1 MTNRIEAIV
10 EQLCDEYGETV
21 IVIEHY
27 AAAEKLGTELTFDTV
42 VDGGDH
48 EWRTG
53 AGYSPDDVGT
63 LVGAPAEVW
72 PEKDYTSPWSTTC
85 SKTSSRCG

>member
-1 MTNRIEAIV
+1 VTNRIEAIV

-27 AAAEKLGTELTFDTV
+27 PAAEKLGTELTFDTV
-42 VDGGDH
+42 VDGGDSRVAD
-48 EWRTG
+48 WRRL
-53 AGYSPDDVGT
+53 SPDDVGT
-63 LVGAPAEVW
+63 LVGEPAEVW